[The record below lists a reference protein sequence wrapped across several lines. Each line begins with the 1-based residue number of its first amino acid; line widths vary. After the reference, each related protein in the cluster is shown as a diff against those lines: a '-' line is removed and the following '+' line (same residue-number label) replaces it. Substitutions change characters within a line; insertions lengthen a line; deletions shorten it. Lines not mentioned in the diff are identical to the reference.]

1 MLNLSFVNKYLIAL
15 CAVAAFAGVAAGSSL
30 YADSQTQSPLPDQVT
45 IHGRAY
51 TFSDHYEIDSDLGHQ
66 GNLVKTKL
74 ALRTSYE
81 YYTHEGDLSST
92 AYLRVFSLGSL
103 YTWAGVLD
111 VYDTDG
117 GRVGLIEGAILT
129 FQPSKFS
136 LYDPRN
142 QLVGTAYMDHDRMGF
157 TLCDPVKEMRTI
169 ATYRRIFVKDVVDH
183 WVVTIHDRYAIDPRL
198 IYSFGAFVLDNQN
211 DFRLDD

>member
-1 MLNLSFVNKYLIAL
+1 MLNLSFINKSLIAL
-15 CAVAAFAGVAAGSSL
+15 FAAAAFAGSSAGSSL
-30 YADSQTQSPLPDQVT
+30 YAGSQTQSPLPQQIT
-45 IHGRAY
+45 IHERAY

-81 YYTHEGDLSST
+81 YYTHEGELSSS
-92 AYLRVFSLGSL
+92 AYLRIFSLGSL
-103 YTWAGVLD
+103 YTWASVLD
-111 VYDTDG
+111 VYDTVG

-129 FQPSKFS
+129 FQPSKFN
-136 LYDPRN
+136 LYDPGN

-157 TLCDPVKEMRTI
+157 TLCDPVNEMRTI
-169 ATYRRIFVKDVVDH
+169 ATFRRIFVKDVVDH
-183 WVVTIHDRYAIDPRL
+183 WVISVHDRYAIDPRL
-198 IYSFGAFVLDNQN
+198 IYSFGAFALDNQN